1 MAKTAYNLFVKKNVN
16 KCAGATPQARMKN
29 CAKAWNKCKGGVIS
43 AGAVSAGKLKRARGK
58 GLGTALGSVVDHIFG
73 F

>member
-1 MAKTAYNLFVKKNVN
+1 MGKSAYSQFVKRNVN
-16 KCAGATPQARMKN
+16 KCAGATPQARLAN
-29 CAKAWNKCKGGVIS
+29 CAKAWKKAKGGVIS
-43 AGAVSAGKLKRARGK
+43 AGAVSAGKLKRAKGK